1 MSKKYEKKVGIVNLG
16 CSKNLVDGESM
27 ISEFTEQGYDLSE
40 SIEECEVILVN
51 TCGFIESAKE
61 ESINEILEVCQ
72 QKSEGQKVVV
82 TGCLSQRYEEDLKK
96 EIPEVD
102 LFIGNYVPGDL
113 LKKLDITK
121 EDLCQTGSFSKRV
134 LLGEEKHHSY
144 LKISRG
150 CNRTCGFCAIPL
162 IKGKQDSRSI
172 DSVVREAVWLQEQ
185 GVQEVS
191 LVAQDL
197 TYFGREKRK
206 GESLELLLKTLMK
219 ETDIPWFRLMYMYP
233 AFIDDGLLELMAFED
248 RICKYI
254 DMPLQHGSD
263 KMLKNMRRGHTR
275 EQLLGILRKF
285 RNAIPDLAIRTTFL
299 LGYPGETDEDFQ
311 QLMDM
316 VDEFKFDRL
325 GCFTYSIEEG
335 TPAMDMDLPSVPLE
349 KAEERVEM
357 LMSMQ
362 QNISLERNQSLIGTT
377 QKIIIDGVPEGSDY
391 HFIGRTQWDAP
402 EVDNF
407 VNIVDGSAD
416 IGSFRNVQIIDASEY
431 DLEARFVE

>member
-1 MSKKYEKKVGIVNLG
+1 MSGNIEKKVGIINLG
-16 CSKNLVDGESM
+16 CSKNLVDGES
-27 ISEFTEQGYDLSE
+27 IVSEFCEQGYELSE
-40 SIEECEVILVN
+40 QIEECEVILVN

-72 QKSEGQKVVV
+72 QKTKGQKVVV
-82 TGCLSQRYEEDLKK
+82 TGCLSQRYEEELKK

-102 LFIGNYVPGDL
+102 LFIGNYVPGEL
-113 LKKLDITK
+113 IQKLDIAK
-121 EDLCQTGSFSKRV
+121 EELCQTGAFTKRV
-134 LLGEEKHHSY
+134 LLGEENHHAY

-162 IKGKQDSRSI
+162 IKGKQDSRTI

-206 GESLELLLKTLMK
+206 GESLELLLKALVK

-233 AFIDDGLLELMAFED
+233 AFIDDGLLELLAFEN
-248 RICKYI
+248 RICNYI

-263 KMLKNMRRGHTR
+263 KMLRNMRRGHTR
-275 EQLLGILRKF
+275 EQLLEILRKF

-299 LGYPGETDEDFQ
+299 VGYPGETEEDFQ
-311 QLMDM
+311 QLLEM

-325 GCFTYSIEEG
+325 GCFTYSVEEG
-335 TPAMDMDLPSVPLE
+335 TPVMNMDLEPVPLDIAME
-349 KAEERVEM
+349 RAEI

-391 HFIGRTQWDAP
+391 HFVGRTQWDAP

-407 VNIVDGSAD
+407 VNVVDGNAD
-416 IGSFRNVQIIDASEY
+416 IGSFRTVQIIDASEY
-431 DLEARFVE
+431 DLEAKFVD